1 MTTATITQP
10 SLPHRSSFARVPA
23 VFRLQFAV
31 RYSFIWLPMF
41 IFALAWVLGIGIGL
55 FIDSQMPDRIPAEDP
70 IFSTGASQATI
81 WYLAFM
87 AAYTASHTF
96 PFSLALSYSRRV
108 YLMGTYLAFLVV
120 AAGYGIA
127 AMLAYYIE
135 RITDGFG
142 REVYVFGAPSFEN
155 LGGGLGIGTFAVVV
169 VLFFMCFGFF
179 WAILYRRTTIPI
191 LWTVIIGVIVALLG
205 AIVVITL
212 NDWWFNIGLWLND
225 QTAFTLAA
233 WGFLAVILLGAVNYL
248 LIRKATAG

>member
-1 MTTATITQP
+1 MTTTTPQP
-10 SLPHRSSFARVPA
+10 TLPHRSSFARVPA

-41 IFALAWVLGIGIGL
+41 IFALAWVLGIGIGF

-70 IFSTGASQATI
+70 IFSTGAAQATI

-108 YLMGTYLAFLVV
+108 YVIGTYLAFVVV
-120 AAGYGIA
+120 AAGYGVA
-127 AMLAYYIE
+127 TMLAYYIE
-135 RITDGFG
+135 RVTEGFG
-142 REVYVFGAPSFEN
+142 RHIYVFGPPSFEN
-155 LGGGLGIGTFAVVV
+155 LGGGFGIGMFAAVI

-179 WAILYRRTTIPI
+179 WAILYRRVTIPI
-191 LWTVIIGVIVALLG
+191 LWTVIIGVIVAILG
-205 AIVVITL
+205 TVVVITL
-212 NDWWFNIGLWLND
+212 NDWWPNIGQWLTN
-225 QTAFTLAA
+225 QNAFTLAG